1 MQRRRFLKHSLCA
14 STMMALSGRLPL
26 LAETQPKRILVLGG
40 TYFLGP
46 AFVEAALADGHTV
59 TLFNRGVTNPD
70 LFPNVEKLRG
80 FRAAASEDQNLS
92 ALGRRRWDVV
102 IDIWPNDPAL
112 AESAALLLKDRTTHY
127 LYVSSISAYDRT
139 ALEQPTVTEDSPLA
153 AWTGPASSYSRG
165 KAESERRLHA
175 IIGEKLTIVRPG
187 GIKGTRDDTPDMLIW
202 LRRLQTQRSVIV
214 PGTGVFNVSS
224 LDVKDVA
231 DFLVMAIDHA
241 IYGTFNVMGQRMSF
255 RTFLEG
261 LKDATH
267 SNAELVWIPE
277 AFLQEQGVY
286 PQSLS
291 NWLLNFPYCR
301 SANLEGEGKGQIS
314 SQKAFAAGWQTR
326 PLRDTAFDCLAYFAS
341 LNGYVFRDTL
351 TAAKQEEILKL
362 WQSQHH

>member
-59 TLFNRGVTNPD
+59 TLFNRGVTNPE

-80 FRAAASEDQNLS
+80 FRAAASDDQNLS

-139 ALEQPTVTEDSPLA
+139 ALEQPTVNEDSPLA
-153 AWTGPASSYSRG
+153 SWTGPASSYSRG

-202 LRRLQTQRSVIV
+202 LRRLQTQHSVIV
-214 PGTGVFNVSS
+214 PGTGAFNVSS

-241 IYGTFNVMGQRMSF
+241 IYGTFNLMGQRMSF
-255 RTFLEG
+255 RTFLDG

-267 SNAELVWIPE
+267 SMAELVWIPE
-277 AFLQEQGVY
+277 KFLQDQGVY

-301 SANLEGEGKGQIS
+301 SANLEGESKGQIS
-314 SQKAFAAGWQTR
+314 SQKAFAVGWQTR

-341 LNGYVFRDTL
+341 LNGFVFHDTL
-351 TAAKQEEILKL
+351 PVAKQEEILKL